1 MENKTSVGIT
11 FLELL
16 QVALIVLKLI
26 GQIDWPW
33 KIVLLPTWISIGI
46 VVVAIVLIIWL
57 NK

>member
-1 MENKTSVGIT
+1 MENKTSGGIT

-16 QVALIVLKLI
+16 QVALIILKLI
-26 GQIDWPW
+26 GKIDWPW
-33 KIVLLPTWISIGI
+33 IMVFFPTWISLVI